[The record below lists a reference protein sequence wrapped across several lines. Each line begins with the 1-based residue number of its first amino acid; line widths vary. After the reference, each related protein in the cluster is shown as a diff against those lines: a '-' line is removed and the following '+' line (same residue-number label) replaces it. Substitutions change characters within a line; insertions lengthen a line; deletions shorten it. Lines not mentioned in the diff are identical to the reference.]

1 MLIIPGFDIS
11 NHQDDMNVEAV
22 ARANGFRYCFILT
35 NDGTVVNH
43 YFHQQADAAERAG
56 AIVRPYVY
64 LRPNVQQ
71 TIDIHTSIVQGRYDD
86 SIVDVE
92 EGSGGWNEVWRA
104 HNILWEREFETSLLY
119 WPNFHWSA
127 MGRPD
132 LSPLRRSDA
141 NPLGVKGHWKS
152 WYPDRN
158 YEDFETV
165 LAKVP
170 QYVWSDNRGGIPV
183 CIVQITGTGKVEGY
197 GGHVD
202 LNAFAGT
209 IEELAE
215 LLGDEVPDMDLDT
228 PVPLY
233 DHNTGKGEIY
243 PYKDAIWGTH
253 FHAKE
258 ADLTAKRIEVQ
269 LAAQAGALAEHET
282 RMLASIRAMFEQ
294 YSDDVVLTDEQI
306 QELIAQFPPAVDRG
320 LRDFYGRAVE
330 LSDSSPS

>member
-11 NHQDDMNVEAV
+11 NHQDDMDVEAV
-22 ARANGFRYCFILT
+22 VRANGFRYCFILT
-35 NDGTVVNH
+35 NDGTVINH
-43 YFHQQADAAERAG
+43 HFHRQADAAERAG

-71 TIDIHTSIVQGRYDD
+71 TIDIHTGIVQGRYDD

-92 EGSGGWNEVWRA
+92 DGSGGWDEVWRA
-104 HNILWEREFETSLLY
+104 HNILWERGFETSLLY
-119 WPNFHWSA
+119 WPNFHWSS
-127 MGRPD
+127 MGRPN

-141 NPLGVKGHWKS
+141 NPLGVKAHWKS

-158 YEDFETV
+158 YEDFGTV

-170 QYVWSDNRGGIPV
+170 QYVWADSRGDIPV
-183 CIVQITGTGKVEGY
+183 RIVQITGTGKVNGY
-197 GGHVD
+197 DDNVD

-215 LLGDEVPDMDLDT
+215 LLGDEVRDMDLDT

-233 DHNTGKGEIY
+233 DHNTGKGETY
-243 PYKDAIWGTH
+243 SYKDAIWGMH

-269 LAAQAGALAEHET
+269 LAAQAGALQEHET
-282 RMLASIRAMFEQ
+282 RMLASMRAMFEQ
-294 YSDDVVLTDEQI
+294 YSDDVVVTDEQI
-306 QELIAQFPPAVDRG
+306 QELVAQFPVAVNRG
-320 LRDFYGRAVE
+320 LREFYRRAVE
-330 LSDSSPS
+330 DGSSPS